1 MIDAGIGGKVKCSD
15 GLGGGSWGGLRAAT
29 AAASAAGAADPL
41 FAFPPLLQTG
51 ARRNARRLA
60 PQDFA
65 CACVFCLNAKT
76 FRQMGR
82 QSRRGLTEPFV
93 GFSASF
99 RGKCGDSAV
108 GGDVA

>member
-1 MIDAGIGGKVKCSD
+1 MVKSSVPMAREKVSGVD
-15 GLGGGSWGGLRAAT
+15 FVL
-29 AAASAAGAADPL
+29 PL
-41 FAFPPLLQTG
+41 LLLLVRLIHCLHSPPLLQTG
-51 ARRNARRLA
+51 DRRNARRLGT
-60 PQDFA
+60 QDFA

-76 FRQMGR
+76 FREIGR
-82 QSRRGLTEPFV
+82 QSRRGLAEPFV